1 MREADRPRVILEAT
15 MYDMWAEHDPAAVD
29 GRVLLWHV
37 ITKDDASKSL
47 CGRLL
52 QAGRRAPVP
61 ADTEEDMPS
70 DRYCAPCMSTV
81 RETMAAA
88 DR

>member
-1 MREADRPRVILEAT
+1 
-15 MYDMWAEHDPAAVD
+15 MYDMWAEHDPAAAD

-52 QAGRRAPVP
+52 QAGQRAPVP
-61 ADTEEDMPS
+61 AEDDEGMTS
-70 DRYCAPCMSTV
+70 DRYCSPCMSTV
-81 RETMAAA
+81 RETMAATA
-88 DR
+88 AGH